1 MTDIVKFVFG
11 EDEEWPNTSSQVFY
25 VEIDPGDQEIDYAS
39 IEDAISSYT
48 EAVCDGQYMHS
59 TCLELIEDV
68 IGSFG
73 FEDYSVY
80 SNKAYMDIITRR
92 QNPEPSYVF
101 MI

>member
-1 MTDIVKFVFG
+1 MTDIVKFVFIK
-11 EDEEWPNTSSQVFY
+11 DEELPLPHASPQVFY

-39 IEDAISSYT
+39 IEDAISSYIK
-48 EAVCDGQYMHS
+48 AICDDS

-73 FEDYSVY
+73 FEDYSIY
-80 SNKAYMDIITRR
+80 SSKAYMDIVMRR
-92 QNPEPSYVF
+92 QNPEPSYIF